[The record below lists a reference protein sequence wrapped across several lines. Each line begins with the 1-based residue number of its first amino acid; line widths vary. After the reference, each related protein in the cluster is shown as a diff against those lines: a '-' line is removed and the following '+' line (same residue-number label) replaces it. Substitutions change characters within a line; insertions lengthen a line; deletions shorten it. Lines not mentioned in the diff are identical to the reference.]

1 MQQIREDKCVLCG
14 GDSFKKLLDVGG
26 TSIVSCRKCGL
37 TKTKNFFQ
45 PDYKRYHRDEE
56 YQNSEWLFRNFFLK
70 KIEQIEEF
78 LPKPGR
84 ILEIGCS
91 AGTLLILLKS
101 KGWEVWGVEP
111 SESAEAARKK
121 GIRVIKEYFE
131 RAKLTNGYFDAIVL
145 NHTLE
150 HLENPISILK
160 KAKTLLKKGGIL
172 LVDVP
177 NFGSLSAKV
186 FGRYWGYLAP
196 GEHLWHFTPETLKKV
211 FKKVGFRIIRQETA
225 SGIFVCGNPVGGLID
240 KLAHARKSFFTDL
253 VGAPFAYISTK
264 TGLGTN
270 LTTIGK
276 NG

>member
-1 MQQIREDKCVLCG
+1 MQQIREEKCFLCG
-14 GDSFKKLLDVGG
+14 GNSFKKLFDVGEN
-26 TSIVSCRKCGL
+26 SIVSCRKCGL
-37 TKTKNFFQ
+37 TKTKDFFQ

-56 YQNSEWLFRNFFLK
+56 YQNSEWLFKNFFLK
-70 KIEQIEEF
+70 KIKQIEEF

-91 AGTLLILLKS
+91 TGTLLKRLKS

-111 SESAEAARKK
+111 SESAEVARKK
-121 GIRVIKEYFE
+121 GIRVIKKYFE
-131 RAKLTNGYFDAIVL
+131 RAKLANGYFDAIVL

-177 NFGSLSAKV
+177 NFGSLSARL

-211 FKKVGFRIIRQETA
+211 FKKAGFRLIRQETA
-225 SGIFVCGNPVGGLID
+225 SGIFVYGSPLGGLID
-240 KLAHARKSFFTDL
+240 KLTHARKSFFTDL
-253 VGAPFAYISTK
+253 GGAPFAYISTK

-270 LTTIGK
+270 LITI
-276 NG
+276 